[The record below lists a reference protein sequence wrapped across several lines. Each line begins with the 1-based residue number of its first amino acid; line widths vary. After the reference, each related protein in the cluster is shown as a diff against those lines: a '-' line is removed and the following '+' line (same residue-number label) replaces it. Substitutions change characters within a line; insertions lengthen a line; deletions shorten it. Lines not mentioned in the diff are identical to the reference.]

1 MACKRGFAPAPYK
14 GQRPL
19 TLNEKFF
26 EIGGEMEKSIRT
38 VYAPCESEKVIEKSR
53 FIGYTAHVE
62 REEEAHAFLAKI
74 RKEHSLATHVCYAFI
89 ADKTG
94 NLQRFSDDGEPQGTA
109 GVPILEV
116 LKAKKLFETAVAVVR
131 YFGGIKLGAGG
142 LVRAYSST
150 AGETLDKAEIRSLEK
165 CVEVLVEVDYTG
177 IDGVQKFLSAHE
189 SELLDTQYGEKVTFL
204 IAVKK
209 SQTQSFIDALVDYM
223 QGRLQYST
231 GEEYYSAFKI

>member
-1 MACKRGFAPAPYK
+1 MDKAI
-14 GQRPL
+14 L
-19 TLNEKFF
+19 
-26 EIGGEMEKSIRT
+26 T

-62 REEEAHAFLAKI
+62 SEEEARAFLAKI

-150 AGETLDKAEIRSLEK
+150 AAETLDKAEIRSLEK
-165 CVEVLVEVDYTG
+165 CVEVLAEVDYTG
-177 IDGVQKFLSAHE
+177 IDGVQKFLSTHE
-189 SELLDTQYGEKVTFL
+189 SALLDAQYGEKVTFL

-209 SQTQSFIDALVDYM
+209 AQTQPFIDALVDYM
-223 QGRLQYST
+223 QGRVQYSV

>member
-1 MACKRGFAPAPYK
+1 MDK
-14 GQRPL
+14 
-19 TLNEKFF
+19 
-26 EIGGEMEKSIRT
+26 IIHT
-38 VYAPCESEKVIEKSR
+38 VFSPCESEKIIERSR
-53 FIGYTAHVE
+53 FIGYCEHVE
-62 REEEAHAFLAKI
+62 SEEQARAFLAKI

-150 AGETLDKAEIRSLEK
+150 AGETLDKADIRSLEK
-165 CVEVLVEVDYTG
+165 CVELAVDVEYTG
-177 IDGVQKFLSAHE
+177 IDGVQKFVSSHDCE
-189 SELLDTQYGEKVTFL
+189 VMNTQYGEKVRFL

-209 SQTQSFIDALVDYM
+209 AETQAFISALVDYM
-223 QGRLQYST
+223 QGRLQYSV